1 MTWSDL
7 AFAQPVVVVFG
18 LVTVP
23 AVVRRLPEPPLPTL
37 PMPGSPEESSLD
49 RMLREEGP
57 TDTYVEIAGRLRR
70 GWGTLWPLL
79 LLTAFA
85 WHTVPARLGW
95 VAMTLAP
102 VFVLLVVVDWR
113 RRLLPRVVVRPL
125 TAVVVALVAI
135 DWVVRRD
142 TDALI
147 RELCGGLVAW
157 LIFGLLWFIRRAG
170 MGLGDV
176 RLALPL
182 GILTAALGWNAW
194 LIGLYAGFLGFAVF
208 GVGLM
213 LIKRDRGVLKRAYPF
228 GPFMIVGAYAGLALG
243 PHLHLIG

>member
-7 AFAQPVVVVFG
+7 ALAQPVAIVVG
-18 LVTVP
+18 LLCVP
-23 AVVRRLPEPPLPTL
+23 PVVRRLPEPQLPTL
-37 PMPGSPEESSLD
+37 PLPGSAEESKLD

-70 GWGTLWPLL
+70 GWWTFWPLL

-85 WHTVPARLGW
+85 WHIAPARIGW

-102 VFVLLVVVDWR
+102 VFALLFVVDWR

-125 TAVVVALVAI
+125 TVVVVVLAAI
-135 DWVVRRD
+135 DWAVRRD

-157 LIFGLLWFIRRAG
+157 LIFGLLWLIRRAG

-182 GILTAALGWNAW
+182 GMLMAAVNWNAW
-194 LIGLYAGFLGFAVF
+194 LVGLYAGFVGFAVF
-208 GVGLM
+208 GVALM
-213 LIKRDRGVLKRAYPF
+213 LIKRDRRILKRAYPF
-228 GPFMIVGAYAGLALG
+228 GPFMIAGAYAGMALS
-243 PHLHLIG
+243 PHLHLMG